1 MHLDPA
7 ASVIDALGG
16 VGAVAKHLGL
26 NPSTVRRFQYDR
38 ARSGTGGF
46 IPYDHMFSLMLLSIK
61 LGKPLS
67 LEAMVLTPDQRAELK
82 KLAQSSPQTET
93 ASPRKSVEVTQ

>member
-1 MHLDPA
+1 MHLEPA

-16 VGAVAKHLGL
+16 VGVVAKHLGL

-61 LGKPLS
+61 LGKPLP
-67 LEAMVLTPDQRAELK
+67 LEAMVLTPGQRAVLK
-82 KLAQSSPQTET
+82 KLAPSSLQTDT
-93 ASPRKSVEVTQ
+93 ASLRKSDGVTQ